1 MSDPFE
7 AFDAE
12 SRSLLAAAGL
22 GVPADLLAGVLSE
35 ARALRRATHL
45 LAPAA
50 LGSARALERL
60 QPCCLFQLAASGLI
74 AALSPARLSRAGHHV
89 AAHGPGA

>member
-45 LAPAA
+45 L
-50 LGSARALERL
+50 R
-60 QPCCLFQLAASGLI
+60 QPRS
-74 AALSPARLSRAGHHV
+74 
-89 AAHGPGA
+89 AAHEPSNVFSLVAYSSSPPAV